1 MFLKFTT
8 AAAATK
14 DKHFTKKE
22 DTLYV
27 SLARVGNVFLN
38 KACALIC
45 VTGVGGKPLIE
56 VLFLNVKY
64 FFSKDYQISL
74 FQLTAI

>member
-45 VTGVGGKPLIE
+45 VTGVGGNL
-56 VLFLNVKY
+56 
-64 FFSKDYQISL
+64 
-74 FQLTAI
+74 